1 MRGDFNARIGKK
13 GGGMVVGEEKEE
25 GGERGKR
32 QSKDRKIN
40 GEKRKMV
47 DFLEEKGW
55 RIFNGNVRGDEEG
68 EYTFTGGRGNTVID
82 YVLGG
87 EEVKERVKRMR
98 IGDRIETDHHPLEVW
113 IRGGESKRKEKE
125 KKYRSSRGVWDEESC
140 RMFRSKLGRM
150 ELGKK
155 EIGEE
160 WEKME
165 SKVKEAIRGTEGVP
179 REGTEKKGE
188 WWDKECIEKKKEVRK
203 ELRGCRMRGNTR
215 E

>member
-1 MRGDFNARIGKK
+1 M
-13 GGGMVVGEEKEE
+13 
-25 GGERGKR
+25 
-32 QSKDRKIN
+32 
-40 GEKRKMV
+40 
-47 DFLEEKGW
+47 
-55 RIFNGNVRGDEEG
+55 RGDEEG

-82 YVLGG
+82 YVLDG
-87 EEVKERVKRMR
+87 EEVKEIVKRMR

-140 RMFRSKLGRM
+140 RMFRSKLGRV

-179 REGTEKKGE
+179 RGRTVKKGE
-188 WWDKECIEKKKEVRK
+188 WWECIEKKKEVRK
-203 ELRGCRMRGNTR
+203 ELRGCRMGGNGGEYKRVKR
-215 E
+215 EYKALCGRKKKEENDR